1 MPRILLVSF
10 QQALRSITLAL
21 LPIAFLSLLVWAT
34 AGSANG
40 NTADPLRASVWI
52 FLVAHQVPLHLAL
65 ANSSLTGSL
74 TFLPLAA
81 LVIPWFTV
89 KSGFRRMR
97 ERLGDGSPRDRRMY
111 IIDFALAYALIT
123 YLLALLTFSDSVRID
138 FYIAIPILFLV
149 TSTVAFINSG
159 LMPRRENSEPW
170 QRGILIALLIL
181 IALIAL
187 SGLVLS
193 ISLAIHFTTVQQ
205 LTQVIAPGVF
215 GGFALLLMQLLYL
228 PNIAI
233 AALSYLSGA
242 GIVLTNGSWISP
254 FVHRIDEIPAIPLL
268 GALPVRAHPWLIL
281 SIATMILM
289 GYVLDRYARN
299 TYLSVLQRKQFLKTA
314 VAACALMTF
323 IAARAGTGELLSTNL
338 SSVGAHWW
346 LMPIVLIAEILIGV
360 AVSRYLPKIASKFN
374 SRRQ

>member
-21 LPIAFLSLLVWAT
+21 LPMAFLSLLVWAT
-34 AGSANG
+34 AGSSNG

-52 FLVAHQVPLHLAL
+52 FLVAHQVPIHLTAINSTL
-65 ANSSLTGSL
+65 AGSL
-74 TFLPLAA
+74 TFLPLAG

-89 KSGFRRMR
+89 KSGYRRML
-97 ERLGDGSPRDRRMY
+97 EKLGDGGTHDRRIY
-111 IIDFALAYALIT
+111 VIDFALAYALIT
-123 YLLALLTFSDSVRID
+123 YLLAILTFSDSVHAD
-138 FYIAIPILFLV
+138 FYFAIPILFLL
-149 TSTVAFINSG
+149 TAAFAFFNSG
-159 LMPRRENSEPW
+159 LLPRREKTEPW
-170 QRGILIALLIL
+170 QRGILIAFLML
-181 IALIAL
+181 IALLAL

-215 GGFALLLMQLLYL
+215 GGVALLLIQVLYL

-233 AALSYLSGA
+233 ASLSYLSGA

-281 SIATMILM
+281 SIATMIFM